1 MAQLVKLF
9 DEKLLLVNLQA
20 DALILIR
27 DCNSIEPIKK
37 FVECYDILKLTWTIQ
52 EKFPREYPAA
62 PECDEPA
69 LMHLKRITQELFV
82 CHGPELPRP
91 GFDSFDYNIRRL
103 LVVFR
108 VPREAFKNAR
118 LEGGGEIPE
127 APSPDMP
134 RLFGV
139 DGPSRRS

>member
-1 MAQLVKLF
+1 MSRLVKLF
-9 DEKLLLVNLQA
+9 DEKQLLVSLQA

-52 EKFPREYPAA
+52 EKFPREHPNA

-82 CHGPELPRP
+82 FHGQEVPRP
-91 GFDSFDYNIRRL
+91 GFDSFDLQIRRL
-103 LVVFR
+103 LMVFR
-108 VPREAFKNAR
+108 VPREAFRYAR
-118 LEGGGEIPE
+118 LESGGEIPE
-127 APSPDMP
+127 ETSANLPP
-134 RLFGV
+134 LFGLDV
-139 DGPSRRS
+139 VPRKP